1 MLFVDIN
8 ICIRLC
14 LLGLSSGRNI
24 QATVDVAFIISGVT
38 LLNAGITAVLSG
50 STATPP
56 SACART
62 YWGVPFK

>member
-1 MLFVDIN
+1 MLFVGIN

-14 LLGLSSGRNI
+14 FLCLSSGRNI
-24 QATVDVAFIISGVT
+24 QATVEVAFIISGVT
-38 LLNAGITAVLSG
+38 LLTAAITAVVTD